1 MKNCKSEKKLSEL
14 LLLSYPTEYK
24 KYKKQFLTNEPNK
37 NYKYWTKT
45 QNGKEREF
53 FECKPL
59 TLRIHNRINKL
70 LKINVDTAPSYLKS
84 GIKGMSYIKNAEI
97 HKEKKYFLLV
107 DIKNFYPSITKTKIK
122 SLLIRKYNQSSDVAE
137 FLSNAI
143 TVNQKKTNK
152 RALPIGSPL
161 SQNMAFFINRDMFD
175 KLFTL
180 SNYYGIDMSVYVDDV
195 SFSSTSTIPFKFLN
209 GVIHIIKK
217 NGYDIASNKLYYGRL
232 KPKNSN
238 PKSKRKLDITGV
250 HFTKYGVFLTASRN
264 KKIKEKRDA
273 ILLKKRN
280 NEKYD
285 KELKSLIASIYQAIL
300 LNDKYRRYMKI
311 IKNYF

>member
-1 MKNCKSEKKLSEL
+1 
-14 LLLSYPTEYK
+14 
-24 KYKKQFLTNEPNK
+24 LTDEPNK
-37 NYKYWTKT
+37 NYKYWTKI

-59 TLRIHNRINKL
+59 TLGIHKRINKL
-70 LKINVDTAPSYLKS
+70 LNINTETAPSYLKS
-84 GIKGMSYIKNAEI
+84 GIKGMSYIKNAEV
-97 HKEKKYFLLV
+97 HNEKKYFLLV

-137 FLSNAI
+137 FLSNTI

-161 SQNMAFFINRDMFD
+161 SQNMAFFINKDMFD
-175 KLFTL
+175 EISKL
-180 SNYYGIDMSVYVDDV
+180 SIDYGINMSVYVDDV

-209 GVIHIIKK
+209 SVIHIIKK
-217 NGYDIASNKLYYGRL
+217 NGYDIASNKLYYGKL

-238 PKSKRKLDITGV
+238 PKSKRRLDITGV
-250 HFTKYGVFLTASRN
+250 HFTKYGAFLTASRN
-264 KKIKEKRDA
+264 KKIKEKRDI
-273 ILLKKRN
+273 ILLKQKN
-280 NEKYD
+280 NELHD

-311 IKNYF
+311 IKNNLL